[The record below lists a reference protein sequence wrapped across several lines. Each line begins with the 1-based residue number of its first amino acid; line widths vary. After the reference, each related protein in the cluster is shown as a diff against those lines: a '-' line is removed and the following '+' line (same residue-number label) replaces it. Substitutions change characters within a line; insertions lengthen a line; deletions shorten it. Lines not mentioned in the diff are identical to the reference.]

1 MTVEKIPM
9 PPSGAERLKQELA
22 RLKELRPQISRE
34 IGAARELG
42 DLAENAEYH
51 AAKERQGLTEARIKD
66 LEDKIARLEVIDPKR
81 LSGERVRFGATVG
94 LTNVDTDEEVTYQ
107 IVGPEEADI
116 NAGTISISAP
126 LARALLGK
134 EVGDEVT
141 VQMPGGKRVFEIDS
155 VEFR

>member
-1 MTVEKIPM
+1 MSVEKIPTT
-9 PPSGAERLKQELA
+9 PAGAERLKQELA
-22 RLKELRPQISRE
+22 RLKEERPRISRE

-81 LSGERVRFGATVG
+81 LSGDRIRFGATVG
-94 LTNVDTDEEVTYQ
+94 LTNIETEDEVTYQ

-116 NAGTISISAP
+116 DAGTISISAP

-141 VQMPGGKRVFEIDS
+141 VRMPGGTRVFEVDS
-155 VEFR
+155 IEFC